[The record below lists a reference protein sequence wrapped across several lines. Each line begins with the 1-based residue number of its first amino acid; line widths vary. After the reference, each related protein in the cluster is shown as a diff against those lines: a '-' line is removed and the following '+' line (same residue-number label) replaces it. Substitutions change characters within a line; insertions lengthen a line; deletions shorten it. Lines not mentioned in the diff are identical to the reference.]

1 MIFSQLEAAGRDPGD
16 RALLRKITPSLVT
29 LLAAEPEVQY
39 VALRNISLI
48 VEKYPGL
55 LSHEVKVRK
64 QRMTHFSP
72 AAQTCA
78 CLLGQALVKNV
89 GQLAPTRKHRTGLFY
104 RDDASATVF
113 IDEPLMGFPKT
124 L

>member
-1 MIFSQLEAAGRDPGD
+1 MSQVIFSQLEAAGRDPGD

-55 LSHEVKVRK
+55 LSHEVKVRE
-64 QRMTHFSP
+64 QRMIHFRPTHRLVQTG
-72 AAQTCA
+72 AASNA
-78 CLLGQALVKNV
+78 A
-89 GQLAPTRKHRTGLFY
+89 
-104 RDDASATVF
+104 
-113 IDEPLMGFPKT
+113 E
-124 L
+124 